1 MDASGLLHAET
12 EDEGDG
18 EGTQD
23 LIWDQAGQ
31 SEMPLPASSHA
42 KSLSDLILQAERWRG
57 RRAA

>member
-31 SEMPLPASSHA
+31 SEMPQPASAHA
-42 KSLSDLILQAERWRG
+42 KSPSDLILQAERWPG

>member
-1 MDASGLLHAET
+1 MDASGLLHPET

-31 SEMPLPASSHA
+31 SEMPLPTCPCEVAV
-42 KSLSDLILQAERWRG
+42 
-57 RRAA
+57 

>member
-31 SEMPLPASSHA
+31 SEMPLPASHA
-42 KSLSDLILQAERWRG
+42 KSLSDLILQAERWPG

>member
-31 SEMPLPASSHA
+31 SEMPLPASA
-42 KSLSDLILQAERWRG
+42 QRTDCLT
-57 RRAA
+57 

>member
-31 SEMPLPASSHA
+31 SENLDASTCLFA
-42 KSLSDLILQAERWRG
+42 CEVAV
-57 RRAA
+57 

>member
-31 SEMPLPASSHA
+31 SEMHASVYLSMRSHR
-42 KSLSDLILQAERWRG
+42 LT
-57 RRAA
+57 

>member
-1 MDASGLLHAET
+1 MLDVALIRSVAGMDASGLLHAET

-31 SEMPLPASSHA
+31 SEMPLPA
-42 KSLSDLILQAERWRG
+42 
-57 RRAA
+57 

>member
-31 SEMPLPASSHA
+31 SEMPTCPCCLPVHA
-42 KSLSDLILQAERWRG
+42 KITV
-57 RRAA
+57 

>member
-23 LIWDQAGQ
+23 LIWDQAWQ
-31 SEMPLPASSHA
+31 SEIDASA
-42 KSLSDLILQAERWRG
+42 YACEV
-57 RRAA
+57 AV